1 MGRLVLTMRR
11 GQGITVDIPT
21 GAGLPDSMHLS
32 IEQVEKG
39 EVRLVFNA
47 PNHIS
52 IIRDSLLR
60 GGFKRPAE
68 GGHD

>member
-11 GQGITVDIPT
+11 GQGVTMDIPQ
-21 GAGLPDSMHLS
+21 GEGDPDSMHLT
-32 IEQVEKG
+32 IERVENG
-39 EVRLVFNA
+39 EVRLVFEA

-60 GGFKRPAE
+60 GGFKRPA
-68 GGHD
+68 GGGND